1 MELNSKKI
9 YTILIVDGNDVKWLV
24 ESIYLAIENGKSGF
38 ERIYEWIQ
46 NKHFSVSGI
55 GTNGYIVSLYP
66 IRRY

>member
-38 ERIYEWIQ
+38 ERIYEYKTNIFQ
-46 NKHFSVSGI
+46 YQVSVQMAI
-55 GTNGYIVSLYP
+55 
-66 IRRY
+66 